1 VSPDAPLFLMFGCII
16 VSQNHGIFLL
26 ESRAMSDLAPLYN
39 RLGGEQIFYSVV
51 DQFYAR
57 VLADHSLAPFFKG
70 VDMTALKAHQAS
82 FLIQALGG
90 PIHYGGKDMRSAHSL
105 LKIQKQHFYSV
116 ADHLLNTLNAMGID
130 EETIGEVV
138 DRLEPLSREI
148 VNTPDA

>member
-1 VSPDAPLFLMFGCII
+1 MF
-16 VSQNHGIFLL
+16 H
-26 ESRAMSDLAPLYN
+26 A
-39 RLGGEQIFYSVV
+39 VV

-57 VLADHSLAPFFKG
+57 VLADGSLTAFFNG

-82 FLIQALGG
+82 FLIQSLGG
-90 PIHYGGKDMRSAHSL
+90 PLHYGGRDMRLAHSS
-105 LKIQKQHFYSV
+105 LKIQKQHFYAV
-116 ADHLLNTLNAMGID
+116 ADHLINTLNAMGID

>member
-1 VSPDAPLFLMFGCII
+1 
-16 VSQNHGIFLL
+16 
-26 ESRAMSDLAPLYN
+26 MSDLAPLYA
-39 RLGGEQIFYSVV
+39 RLGGEQVFHAVV

-57 VLADHSLAPFFKG
+57 VLADGSLTAFFNG

-82 FLIQALGG
+82 FLIQSLGG
-90 PIHYGGKDMRSAHSL
+90 PLHYGGRDMRLAHSS
-105 LKIQKQHFYSV
+105 LKIQKQHFYAV
-116 ADHLLNTLNAMGID
+116 ADHLINTLNAMGID